1 MTEETQV
8 NETESVVTEETAVEE
23 TPVVTEEAAVASAAA
38 PSGQIEITANDLATV
53 VRIIDAGSQ
62 RGTFRGEELAA
73 VGVLRNKFAAAVNAL
88 APKEP
93 EGEAA
98 AEKTEASAA

>member
-8 NETESVVTEETAVEE
+8 
-23 TPVVTEEAAVASAAA
+23 TEEAVVEDAGVAEDTA
-38 PSGQIEITANDLATV
+38 PTPASQIEITANDLATM

-73 VGVLRNKFAAAVNAL
+73 VGVLRNKLAAAVNAL
-88 APKEP
+88 APKKPAE
-93 EGEAA
+93 EEKTEEAAEEAA
-98 AEKTEASAA
+98 A

>member
-8 NETESVVTEETAVEE
+8 NEAEEVIADAAVE
-23 TPVVTEEAAVASAAA
+23 TVDTTAEAPANAPAS
-38 PSGQIEITANDLATV
+38 QIEITANDLATM

-73 VGVLRNKFAAAVNAL
+73 VGILRNKLAAAVNAL
-88 APKEP
+88 APQKPVE
-93 EGEAA
+93 EEKTEEAAEEAA
-98 AEKTEASAA
+98 A